1 MKQNNF
7 KLVVD
12 KVFLNADKSVCV
24 LGRLEEGE
32 LHPNDVLTYREEP
45 PFLMPIEDVFS
56 ITGRGTVVAGQVESG
71 ILCVKDKLQ
80 IVGLG
85 ASIKTSCVGIEQFRR
100 RKERCCGAG
109 DCVGIILRDVG
120 KSSIKRGMV
129 LVVPDTVKAY
139 SEFIA
144 DCHVLQDT
152 GSQYLKLLMENGALK
167 FVFRTAVLVGKFTIL
182 EGKDIL
188 QPGDRLKMKITLE
201 KPVVMHNGFAF
212 NVLTRKG
219 DALLASVVTDV
230 LK

>member
-32 LHPNDVLTYREEP
+32 LHPNDVLTYREET

-85 ASIKTSCVGIEQFRR
+85 ASIKTSCVCIEQYRR
-100 RKERCCGAG
+100 RKERCVAG
-109 DCVGIILRDVG
+109 ECVGIVLRDVE

-129 LVVPDTVKAY
+129 LAVPDTVKAY

-144 DCHVLQDT
+144 DCQILQDT
-152 GSQYLKLLMENGALK
+152 CNLYLKLLMENGALK

-188 QPGDRLKMKITLE
+188 QPGDRLKMKIALE

-212 NVLTRKG
+212 NVLTRKD
-219 DALLASVVTDV
+219 DALLAGVVTDV